1 MYAIVDIAGQQ
12 FKVTKDQEIFVH
24 RLDGEKEDKIEFD
37 KVLLIDND
45 DKVEIG
51 EPVIKGALIKGKILE
66 HLKGDTVKVFKK
78 KRRKGYK
85 VLNGHR
91 QHLSHVLIEEIIEKG
106 ATKSV
111 VKKETTKPAQT
122 QKAPP
127 KAKKAIPKAEKAIPK
142 AEKAIQKDLSTKKT
156 VVKTSEAKAKA
167 ATTKAVKSK
176 PATKKPAAKKTKP
189 KAETKTST
197 KKATKKTTASKKT
210 KE

>member
-1 MYAIVDIAGQQ
+1 MYAIVDVAGQQ
-12 FKVTKDQEIFVH
+12 FKVTKDQKIFVH
-24 RLDGEKEDKIEFD
+24 RLDGEKEDKVEFD

-45 DKVEIG
+45 DKIEVG

-91 QHLSHVLIEEIIEKG
+91 QFLSHVLIEEIIEKG

-111 VKKETTKPAQT
+111 VKKETTKPALT
-122 QKAPP
+122 QKTP
-127 KAKKAIPKAEKAIPK
+127 PKAEKAAPK
-142 AEKAIQKDLSTKKT
+142 AVSTKKT
-156 VVKTSEAKAKA
+156 VIKSSEAKAKT
-167 ATTKAVKSK
+167 ATTKAVKSR
-176 PATKKPAAKKTKP
+176 PVTKKPVAKKVTAAAKKAQTETTAKKKP
-189 KAETKTST
+189 I
-197 KKATKKTTASKKT
+197 KKTTSSKKT

>member
-1 MYAIVDIAGQQ
+1 MYAIVDVAGQQ
-12 FKVTKDQEIFVH
+12 FKVTKDQKIFVH
-24 RLDGEKEDKIEFD
+24 RLDGEKEDKVEFD

-45 DKVEIG
+45 DKVEVG

-106 ATKSV
+106 TTKSV

-127 KAKKAIPKAEKAIPK
+127 KAEKAAPKAV
-142 AEKAIQKDLSTKKT
+142 STKKT
-156 VVKTSEAKAKA
+156 VAKSSEAKAKT
-167 ATTKAVKSK
+167 ATTKAIKSK
-176 PATKKPAAKKTKP
+176 PATKKPAAKKTKL

-197 KKATKKTTASKKT
+197 KKATKKTTSSKKT

>member
-1 MYAIVDIAGQQ
+1 MYAIVDVAGQQ
-12 FKVTKDQEIFVH
+12 FKVTKDQKIFVH
-24 RLDGEKEDKIEFD
+24 RLDGEKEDKVEFD

-45 DKVEIG
+45 DKVEVG

-106 ATKSV
+106 TTKSV

-127 KAKKAIPKAEKAIPK
+127 KAEKAPPKAEKAAPK
-142 AEKAIQKDLSTKKT
+142 AEKAAPKAVSTKKT
-156 VVKTSEAKAKA
+156 VAKSGEAKAKT

-176 PATKKPAAKKTKP
+176 PATKKPTAKKTKL

-197 KKATKKTTASKKT
+197 KKATKKTTSSKKT

>member
-1 MYAIVDIAGQQ
+1 MYAIVDVAGQQ
-12 FKVTKDQEIFVH
+12 FKVTKDQKIFVH
-24 RLDGEKEDKIEFD
+24 RLDGEKEDKVEFD

-45 DKVEIG
+45 DKVEVG

-111 VKKETTKPAQT
+111 AKKEITKPAQT
-122 QKAPP
+122 QKAV
-127 KAKKAIPKAEKAIPK
+127 PKAEKAAP
-142 AEKAIQKDLSTKKT
+142 KT
-156 VVKTSEAKAKA
+156 VSTNKPVAKSSEAKAKT

-176 PATKKPAAKKTKP
+176 PATKKPAAKKTKL

-197 KKATKKTTASKKT
+197 KKATKKTTSSKKT

>member
-1 MYAIVDIAGQQ
+1 MYAIVDVAGQQ
-12 FKVTKDQEIFVH
+12 FKVTKDQKIFVH
-24 RLDGEKEDKIEFD
+24 RLDGEKEDKVEFD

-45 DKVEIG
+45 DKVEVG

-106 ATKSV
+106 TTKSV

-127 KAKKAIPKAEKAIPK
+127 KAEKAAPKAEKAAPK
-142 AEKAIQKDLSTKKT
+142 AVSTKKT
-156 VVKTSEAKAKA
+156 VAKSSEAKAKT
-167 ATTKAVKSK
+167 ATTKAIKSK
-176 PATKKPAAKKTKP
+176 PATKKPAAKKTKL

-197 KKATKKTTASKKT
+197 KKATKKTTSSKKT